1 MLKPVNMTWLLYI
14 LDIKTEEVSRAIT
27 YLLRMGA
34 VKRNICLCINCRYV
48 VLTIFYQLFLS
59 SFLLGCVGMVG
70 IMGKCYILQIVDGIF
85 EKILGLVF

>member
-1 MLKPVNMTWLLYI
+1 MTWLLYI

-34 VKRNICLCINCRYV
+34 VKRTICYALIANMLYL
-48 VLTIFYQLFLS
+48 LTIFYQLLLS

-85 EKILGLVF
+85 EKILGLIF